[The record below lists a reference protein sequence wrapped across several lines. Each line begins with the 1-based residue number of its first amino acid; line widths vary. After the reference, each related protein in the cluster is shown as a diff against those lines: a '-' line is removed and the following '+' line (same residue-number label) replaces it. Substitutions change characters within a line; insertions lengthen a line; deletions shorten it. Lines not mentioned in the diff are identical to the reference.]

1 MQYLTNTSNMPIEAT
16 EGEFPAIMVKKY
28 LLRTDSGG
36 AGEFRGGCGIWRE
49 YMVTCDGIAVNCFGD
64 RQRFAP
70 WGMEGGKDGKPGAF
84 FHISAATGEVTQL
97 SAKTTG
103 YPLKKGDVIRVFT
116 PGAGG
121 VGDPKKRPAER
132 VLQDVME
139 GKVSIEGALQ
149 DYGVQIEGHDGQ
161 YSVVGRT

>member
-1 MQYLTNTSNMPIEAT
+1 MPIEAT

-97 SAKTTG
+97 SAKTIG
-103 YPLKKGDVIRVFT
+103 VSAEEGGRD
-116 PGAGG
+116 PGVHTWRGRCRRSQKAACRACAAGCYG
-121 VGDPKKRPAER
+121 
-132 VLQDVME
+132 